1 MWHEFIHSLPNT
13 LDLLA
18 LTTCIGALSCRLW
31 VLQFTGKTIDTLDS
45 EPLLTNIWRL
55 LAVCIIVLVFSSA
68 VLLLARTAEMS
79 GLPFA
84 AVLPAVPT
92 VLFKTHY
99 GQIWLVR
106 VVAVAVL
113 CIGWWRGRRRLD
125 SRVIPSLLLCS
136 GAAIAM
142 TRSGSGHGADAGD
155 LSLPELMD
163 WLHLMAASIW
173 GGGLLA
179 LSTAILPR
187 VINLPGKRQMVIADI
202 ASRFSTLAGIALV
215 ALVVTAVYNA
225 WIEVG
230 SFQALWKTPYG
241 QIVIIKILLLITL
254 MALGSSNRY
263 ISVPLLRRWAGRTS
277 AGQASLYRLV
287 AAPYI
292 SRFHLDPTESHIA
305 HWFTRKVWLEG
316 IIILVVLICTG
327 FLLHEVPARHF
338 SHTGHRHEMNIE
350 NMESR

>member
-1 MWHEFIHSLPNT
+1 MWHQFIHSMPNT

-18 LTTCIGALSCRLW
+18 LTTCIGALGCRVW
-31 VLQFTGKTIDTLDS
+31 VLQFTGKNMDRLDS
-45 EPLLTNIWRL
+45 EPILTNIWRL
-55 LAVCIIVLVFSSA
+55 LGACIAALVLSSA
-68 VLLLARTAEMS
+68 VLLLARSAEMS
-79 GLPFA
+79 GLPFT

-113 CIGWWRGRRRLD
+113 CIGWWIGRRRLD
-125 SRVIPSLLLCS
+125 SRVIPRLMLCS
-136 GAAIAM
+136 GAIIAM
-142 TRSGSGHGADAGD
+142 TRSGSGHAADAGD

-173 GGGLLA
+173 GGGILA

-187 VINLPGKRQMVIADI
+187 VINLPGRRQMVIADI
-202 ASRFSTLAGIALV
+202 ARRFSTLAGIALV

-254 MALGSSNRY
+254 MALGASNRY
-263 ISVPLLRRWAGRTS
+263 ISVPLLQRWAGHALARQGS
-277 AGQASLYRLV
+277 VYRLV

-292 SRFHLDPTESHIA
+292 SRFHLNPVESRIA
-305 HWFTRKVWLEG
+305 RWFTRKVWLEG

-338 SHTGHRHEMNIE
+338 SHAGHGHEMNIE
-350 NMESR
+350 NMEGR

>member
-1 MWHEFIHSLPNT
+1 MWHQFIHSMPNT

-18 LTTCIGALSCRLW
+18 LTTCIGALGCRLW
-31 VLQFTGKTIDTLDS
+31 VLQFTGKTMDTLDS
-45 EPLLTNIWRL
+45 EPLFTNIWWL
-55 LAVCIIVLVFSSA
+55 LAVCIIVLVLSSA

-79 GLPFA
+79 GLPFT

-106 VVAVAVL
+106 IVVVAVL

-125 SRVIPSLLLCS
+125 SRAISVLMLCS
-136 GAAIAM
+136 GAIIAM
-142 TRSGSGHGADAGD
+142 TRSASGHGADAGD
-155 LSLPELMD
+155 LRLPELMD

-179 LSTAILPR
+179 LSTTILPR
-187 VINLPGKRQMVIADI
+187 MINLPGGRQMVIADI

-230 SFQALWKTPYG
+230 SFQALWNAPYG

-254 MALGSSNRY
+254 MALGASNRY
-263 ISVPLLRRWAGRTS
+263 ISVPLLQRWAGHTL
-277 AGQASLYRLV
+277 AGQGSLYRLV

-292 SRFHLDPTESHIA
+292 SRFHLNPTESHIA
-305 HWFTRKVWLEG
+305 RWFTRKVWLEG
-316 IIILVVLICTG
+316 FIILVVLICTG

-338 SHTGHRHEMNIE
+338 SHAGHTHEMNLE